1 MLHMNRVTL
10 LGHAG
15 RDPEG
20 RDLQRG
26 ERTASFTLA
35 TTRRWKGQGGAAVEK
50 TDWHRVVVYG
60 GAVKPAEEFVRKG
73 SLVLVEGRLATREY
87 DDSKGIR
94 RQVTEIVVAGPQGVV
109 NVLTPK
115 AKEGA
120 GAADTRAAD
129 TRAADSGAGDTGAET
144 PADGND
150 FGGEDGDDDDHE
162 DF

>member
-1 MLHMNRVTL
+1 MLHMNRVML

-73 SLVLVEGRLATREY
+73 SLVLVEGRLAIREY
-87 DDSKGIR
+87 DDGKGIR
-94 RQVTEIVVAGPQGVV
+94 RQVTEVVVAGPQGVV

-120 GAADTRAAD
+120 GGADTPARTCRGHPCRRAP
-129 TRAADSGAGDTGAET
+129 RGRQRLRRRGRR
-144 PADGND
+144 
-150 FGGEDGDDDDHE
+150 
-162 DF
+162 